1 MSQEKVAEDLGA
13 FLKRIEDM
21 ARQRNL
27 NIFLLAESRDPQ
39 AKQKSGKVTLNL
51 GMSRQIRE
59 AGMWH
64 KRFQK
69 QQGSMKKGS
78 FVEGR
83 DLILD
88 CAGIVVSD

>member
-1 MSQEKVAEDLGA
+1 MSQEKTAEDLQA

-27 NIFLLAESRDPQ
+27 NIFMLAESRDPQ

-59 AGMWH
+59 ANRWH
-64 KRFQK
+64 DRFRK
-69 QQGSMKKGS
+69 QTEGMKKAS
-78 FVEGR
+78 YEDGR
-83 DLILD
+83 SAILES
-88 CAGIVVSD
+88 AGIQLSD